1 MLITKEII
9 PKNQYNVRTN
19 KGRMQKLFNEE
30 YLTKVASVSNQ
41 MIAAG
46 LKVPAPFDHNKA
58 ALPMTDEQIQIAIN
72 KPESSF
78 NNAGYWKSFWVAP
91 NSKGIPALYGQ
102 LDAAGDI
109 SDTTSPAYKVSNTN
123 DEVSVSITDSF
134 EDGLGRTWTDGIMHV
149 AIVNYAVV
157 PDQSPFDKSTIVNM
171 SMIEDSDEP
180 GSGDESIVEELKT
193 VLRKC
198 KINLPSRTNA
208 STFMHDLL
216 VAANQLPDGAS
227 DSFEP
232 VPIYMSIGDNDMA
245 LTEAQANALVGTKA
259 INPATSKP
267 FTMLD
272 LGFAPKTPD
281 TTDMSAI
288 VAEKEKTI
296 SSLQQVIGAFKNKF
310 VTDTQASIQ
319 KRISAL
325 VATGIV
331 TKEWADANL
340 NNKVEFQMSIVS
352 GGIENHPLE
361 VTLSALETLPAKK
374 QSSNT
379 SFPSDAA
386 VQINDEPSDDLSEAD
401 MEKALASLAADGFI

>member
-9 PKNQYNVRTN
+9 PKNQYKVRTN
-19 KGRMQKLFNEE
+19 KGRMLKDFDID
-30 YLTKVASVSNQ
+30 YLNKVADVSNK
-41 MIAAG
+41 MVASG
-46 LKVPAPFDHNKA
+46 LKIPAPFDHNKA
-58 ALPMTDEQIQIAIN
+58 AMPMTDEQIQIAIN

-91 NSKGIPALYGQ
+91 NKKGVPTLFGQ

-171 SMIEDSDEP
+171 SMIEEGSD
-180 GSGDESIVEELKT
+180 DESIVEELKT

-208 STFMHDLL
+208 TTFMHDLL
-216 VAANQLPDGAS
+216 VAASQLPEGSS

-232 VPIYMSIGDNDMA
+232 VPIYMSVGDNDMA
-245 LTEAQANALVGTKA
+245 LTEAQATALVSTKA
-259 INPATSKP
+259 INPATSQP

-272 LGFAPKTPD
+272 LGFAPKKPD
-281 TTDMSAI
+281 TTTDMSSI

-296 SSLQQVIGAFKNKF
+296 NSLQQIIGAFKNKF
-310 VTDTQASIQ
+310 VADTQASIQ

-340 NNKVEFQMSIVS
+340 NNKVAFEMSIVKE
-352 GGIENHPLE
+352 GIEDHPLE
-361 VTLSALETLPAKK
+361 VTLSALETLPPTKK
-374 QSSNT
+374 PTTNNFSIPN
-379 SFPSDAA
+379 DAA
-386 VQINDEPSDDLSEAD
+386 IQLNTDPSDDLSDED
-401 MEKALASLAADGFI
+401 MEKALASLQADGYL